1 MKNGLKKK
9 VVALLLSA
17 SMLLA
22 ACGSEAGSSS
32 SKNSSFSGK
41 ESSAD
46 SSSGRGGSSDD
57 SSSSADSS
65 SGSGR
70 INTDNA
76 FYAAENSYT
85 EFLMDRQRAAMG
97 LSEEE
102 LAAFLSFVTS
112 TNEKYFAKGEAGE
125 NYLYSP
131 ISLYLALALC
141 EELTDEKVSGDL
153 LTALGVKDIKTLESA
168 VDKIVKGISSEKD
181 DKGLTS
187 ICRTA
192 NSIWSDDQLVLDD
205 EAKKAIE
212 HAAEQMFADI
222 YHTDLQTEEAYEAM
236 NKWVSEKTAGLIK
249 EIPNK
254 PDGETKMI
262 LFNAL
267 YFKKTWKEEIKKEYT
282 EEKEFT
288 LPSGETVKTDMM
300 RVSPKDNKKYYKTAN
315 TVTAPLYYSDGS
327 YCIFIRPNENCDRQ
341 AMSEIMKNE
350 MPEII
355 SAYANKQLKSA
366 DSVYFTIPKL
376 EYEYKVEDMQKEL
389 QALGV
394 NSVFGTK
401 DDPFSPLDGRN
412 DEKLYV
418 STITQKCKIIMN
430 EEGTEAAAV
439 TQIDMKCNAAFEE
452 PEEIIEMN
460 LDHSY
465 AYVIMSSNNIPL
477 FVGVVE
483 NPAK

>member
-1 MKNGLKKK
+1 MVMKNGLKKK
-9 VVALLLSA
+9 VLALLLSA

-46 SSSGRGGSSDD
+46 SSGSSDD
-57 SSSSADSS
+57 SSSSEKDSS

-70 INTDNA
+70 ISSEN

-85 EFLMDRQRAAMG
+85 EYLKDRERAELG

-112 TNEKYFAKGEAGE
+112 TNEKYFAKGGAGE

-131 ISLYLALALC
+131 VSLYLALALC

-181 DKGLTS
+181 DKGLAS

-222 YHTDLQTEEAYEAM
+222 YNTDLQTEEAYEAM
-236 NKWVSEKTAGLIK
+236 NKWVEEKTAGLIK

-254 PDGETKMI
+254 PDAETRMI

-267 YFKKTWKEEIKKEYT
+267 YFKKTWKEEINKEYT

-300 RVSPKDNKKYYKTAN
+300 SVGVKENKEYYKTAN

-355 SAYANKQLKSA
+355 SAYTNGQLKSA
-366 DSVYFTIPKL
+366 DSLHFTIPKL
-376 EYEYKVEDMQKEL
+376 EYEFKIEDMQNEI

-394 NSVFGTK
+394 SSIFDSAG
-401 DDPFSPLDGRN
+401 DPFSPLDGRN
-412 DEKLYV
+412 DDKLYV
-418 STITQKCKIIMN
+418 SAITQKCKIIMN

-452 PEEIIEMN
+452 PEEIIYMN

-465 AYVIMSSNNIPL
+465 AYVIMSSNDIPL

>member
-1 MKNGLKKK
+1 MIMKNGLKKK

-32 SKNSSFSGK
+32 SKNSSSSGK

-46 SSSGRGGSSDD
+46 SSSGKE
-57 SSSSADSS
+57 SSSSGKESS

-70 INTDNA
+70 ISSEN

-85 EFLMDRQRAAMG
+85 EYLKDRERAELG

-102 LAAFLSFVTS
+102 LSAFLSFVTS
-112 TNEKYFAKGEAGE
+112 TNEKYFSKEDKNG

-141 EELTDEKVSGDL
+141 EELTDEKVTSDL
-153 LTALGVKDIKTLESA
+153 LTTLGVKDIKTLESA

-187 ICRTA
+187 ICRMA

-222 YHTDLQTEEAYEAM
+222 YHTDLQSEEAYEAM

-254 PDGETKMI
+254 PDAETRMI

-300 RVSPKDNKKYYKTAN
+300 SVGVKEDKKYYKTAN

-327 YCIFIRPNENCDRQ
+327 YCIFIRPNENCDRL

-355 SAYANKQLKSA
+355 SAYANGQLKKA
-366 DSVYFTIPKL
+366 DSLHFTIPKL
-376 EYEYKVEDMQKEL
+376 EYEFKIEDMQNEI

-394 NSVFGTK
+394 SSIFGSAG
-401 DDPFSPLDGRN
+401 DPFSPLDGRN
-412 DEKLYV
+412 DDKLYV
-418 STITQKCKIIMN
+418 SAITQKCKIIMN

-452 PEEIIEMN
+452 PEEIIYMN

-465 AYVIMSSNNIPL
+465 AYVIMSSNDIPL

>member
-1 MKNGLKKK
+1 MIMKNGLKKK
-9 VVALLLSA
+9 FIALVLSV

-32 SKNSSFSGK
+32 SKNSSSSGK

-46 SSSGRGGSSDD
+46 SSSG
-57 SSSSADSS
+57 
-65 SGSGR
+65 SGR
-70 INTDNA
+70 ISSEN

-85 EFLMDRQRAAMG
+85 EYLKDRERAELG

-112 TNEKYFAKGEAGE
+112 TNEKYFAKGSAGE

-141 EELTDEKVSGDL
+141 EELTDEKVTSDL
-153 LTALGVKDIKTLESA
+153 LTTLGVKDIKTLESA

-222 YHTDLQTEEAYEAM
+222 YNTDLQTEEAYEAM

-254 PDGETKMI
+254 PDAETRMI

-267 YFKKTWKEEIKKEYT
+267 YFKKTWKEEIKKENT

-300 RVSPKDNKKYYKTAN
+300 SVGVKENKEYYKTAN

-355 SAYANKQLKSA
+355 SAYANGQLKSA
-366 DSVYFTIPKL
+366 DSLHFTIPKL
-376 EYEYKVEDMQKEL
+376 EYEFKIEDMQNEI

-394 NSVFGTK
+394 SSIFGSAG
-401 DDPFSPLDGRN
+401 DPFSPLDGRN
-412 DEKLYV
+412 DDKLYV
-418 STITQKCKIIMN
+418 SAITQKCKIIMN

-439 TQIDMKCNAAFEE
+439 TQIDMKCNAAYIED
-452 PEEIIEMN
+452 PVIIDMN

-465 AYVIMSSNNIPL
+465 AYVIMSANNVPL

-483 NPAK
+483 DPTK